1 MEKKIMWIT
10 VIKSLLL
17 TFAVYSL
24 PMVIY
29 RLTLKEPLDKG
40 DARKMAIIYGVISFI
55 IMTAL
60 LVFLGGSA
68 RTSGAGILWAWVNYK
83 ILSSGGD
90 R

>member
-1 MEKKIMWIT
+1 MWIT
-10 VIKSLLL
+10 IIKSLLL

-24 PMVIY
+24 PMIIY

-40 DARKMAIIYGVISFI
+40 EARKMAIIYGVISFV
-55 IMTAL
+55 IMTVVLVL
-60 LVFLGGSA
+60 LRRSA
-68 RTSGAGILWAWVNYK
+68 RTSGAVILWAWVNYK